1 MQVSP
6 LKKHWDTNT
15 ITGITKQTTYQ
26 TTWKATFGSPL
37 LGTRSDASYPPKITS
52 LLHTQKT
59 RERQPQT
66 LSTTKQYRLH
76 LINNHASYDSI
87 VDDLMNGRLKKIPF
101 FKNQNHWLN
110 KGQPQFIGRVESIN
124 TDFAI
129 LSRILNI
136 KSKLKRANRSPDKAY
151 LGQFSKSNFR
161 KVVEY
166 YKEDF
171 ISTGYSSKHSEF

>member
-1 MQVSP
+1 
-6 LKKHWDTNT
+6 
-15 ITGITKQTTYQ
+15 
-26 TTWKATFGSPL
+26 
-37 LGTRSDASYPPKITS
+37 
-52 LLHTQKT
+52 
-59 RERQPQT
+59 
-66 LSTTKQYRLH
+66 
-76 LINNHASYDSI
+76 
-87 VDDLMNGRLKKIPF
+87 MNGRLKKIPF

-136 KSKLKRANRSPDKAY
+136 KSKLKRTNRSPDKAY